1 MGMDMYV
8 EKIRRDPTDKLVV
21 IEREELC
28 YWRKF
33 WDLHDALGLY
43 GAEDYGDDVPMTKE
57 DVERAIDFA
66 THNEDYFG
74 GFDSVPQLCELLRD
88 YDTYKKDGWDIVY
101 NANW

>member
-1 MGMDMYV
+1 MGLDMYIERV
-8 EKIRRDPTDKLVV
+8 RRKHDDKQEF

-33 WDLHDALGLY
+33 WELHNALGLY
-43 GAEDYGDDVPMTKE
+43 DADDYNNDIPLVKA

-66 THNEDYFG
+66 VHHEDYFG
-74 GFDSVPQLCELLRD
+74 GFDSVPKLCELLRD
-88 YDTYKKDGWDIVY
+88 FDEYKEDGWDIVY